1 MTNYYDGD
9 TMSLETRV
17 RPVWAHDAF
26 VRSFWVETGESP
38 EWIATRTD
46 ALLGALGRAF
56 GIAAWTT
63 DRGDRWEGSAQALA
77 EVVRRSVVRDRPTA
91 GNPGGEALAEE
102 GYSFIVSGEG
112 SGVYVE
118 MHVAAGARV
127 LAERLPM
134 HTLAIKLREKSP
146 GSLTGELADVVCAAV
161 ASTWQPATL
170 KLTDSATNRTARR
183 GNWKI
188 GIGYRTWISSE
199 VGAVSR
205 VADGLTATELY
216 GGKLISAPDDWSA
229 EQVVAAMVETLS
241 ANGLD
246 EVPH

>member
-17 RPVWAHDAF
+17 RPVWAHDAL

-38 EWIATRTD
+38 EWIAARTD

-56 GIAAWTT
+56 GIAIWTT
-63 DRGDRWEGSAQALA
+63 DKGDRWEGSVEAMA
-77 EVVRRSVVRDRPTA
+77 EVVRRSVVRDRATA
-91 GNPGGEALAEE
+91 SHPDGEALAEE
-102 GYSFIVSGEG
+102 GYSFIVSGTG
-112 SGVYVE
+112 SDVFVE
-118 MHVAAGARV
+118 MHVAAGANV

-146 GSLTGELADVVCAAV
+146 GSLTGELADTVCEVV

-188 GIGYRTWISSE
+188 GIGYRTWISAE
-199 VGAVSR
+199 VGTISH
-205 VADGLTATELY
+205 VADGLTASELA
-216 GGKLISAPDDWSA
+216 GGTLISAPDDWPA
-229 EQVVAAMVETLS
+229 ERVVASMAETL
-241 ANGLD
+241 AENGLD